1 MDTPDL
7 WTLDQLTEQVEAAL
21 AVGYSGAPSGRVRSV
36 PDRRAIR
43 WYTTIGLVDRP
54 ASMRGR
60 TALYDERHL
69 LQLVAIKRRQAEGR
83 TLAEIQTEL
92 AGATDATLRAI
103 AQLPNGAEAPRTIAA
118 PRADRFWSAA
128 RATAEP
134 AGASVAATPPA
145 DTPAATPP
153 TDPLAAAPPAGRLT
167 AAPPADVAV
176 DVAPEVLGVAADE
189 PATYT
194 PPSYGHSY
202 VARTV
207 APDVARKVAPD
218 VARKVAPDVARKVAR
233 RVAPDVAPDVAPKA
247 APDLAAD
254 VAPGVATDVTVVPA
268 VTLPGGVTLLLPA
281 GAHYPT
287 ADDLHAIR
295 TAAVPLLAELA
306 RRWVIDTDPTEGT
319 P

>member
-103 AQLPNGAEAPRTIAA
+103 AQLPNGAEAPRT
-118 PRADRFWSAA
+118 
-128 RATAEP
+128 TAEP

-202 VARTV
+202 VART
-207 APDVARKVAPD
+207 
-218 VARKVAPDVARKVAR
+218 VAPDVARKVAR

-319 P
+319 